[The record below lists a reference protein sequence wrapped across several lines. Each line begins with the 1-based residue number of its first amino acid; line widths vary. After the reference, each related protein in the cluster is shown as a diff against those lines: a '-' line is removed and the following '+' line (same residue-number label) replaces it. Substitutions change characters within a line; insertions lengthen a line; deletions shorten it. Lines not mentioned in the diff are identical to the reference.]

1 MSIGIILAIVWIHFV
16 ADFLLQND
24 KMAHSKSSSN
34 KWLAI
39 HVGIYSSCFIVFG
52 SVAYVL
58 VNFVLHFMTDY
69 VSSRLTTKLYRANK
83 NHWFFVVIG
92 ADQALHLTALFTT
105 YLWLLA

>member
-1 MSIGIILAIVWIHFV
+1 MEIEIILLITWIHFV
-16 ADFLLQND
+16 GDFILQND

-52 SVAYVL
+52 SILYV
-58 VNFVLHFMTDY
+58 VINFLLHFATDY
-69 VSSRLTTKLYRANK
+69 VSSRLTTKLYKAKK

-92 ADQALHLTALFTT
+92 ADQAIHMSCLFGT
-105 YLWLLA
+105 YVWLL